1 MSALVMMMHMLLERL
16 TPGDRPRV
24 PEPNLVMDAP
34 EQVQAFASSGDRD
47 GPLAPIYLY
56 LAIQA
61 ARTIPQGG
69 RVLDLACG
77 PCNQLAVLASLHPG
91 TEFVGLD
98 LSTTMLARAHVT
110 LERAGLRNVTLVQG
124 DMRTLADFADH
135 SFDGVF
141 STLSLHHLPTPAD
154 LDQTG
159 RSVARVLR
167 PGAGVYLADF
177 GRLKRQATLDFMVHD
192 RESEQTPLFTLDY
205 MNSLKAAFS
214 LAELRHAIGPLT
226 ATGPSLQ
233 VHTTALAPFMV
244 VMHRAAAAASSSSSD
259 AWARATRGAF
269 AALSDSHQRDVLA
282 LANWFQAGGLPL
294 PLPLSR
300 TR

>member
-1 MSALVMMMHMLLERL
+1 MSALVMMMHMLMERL
-16 TPGDRPRV
+16 TPGDRARV
-24 PEPNLVMDAP
+24 PEPDLVMDAP
-34 EQVQAFASSGDRD
+34 EQVEAFASSGHRD

-61 ARTIPQGG
+61 AHTIPAGG

-77 PCNQLAVLASLHPG
+77 PCNQLAMLAALHPG

-98 LSTTMLARAHVT
+98 LSATMLAQARAT
-110 LERAGLRNVTLVQG
+110 LERAGLRNVTLLQG
-124 DMRTLADFADH
+124 DMRTLEGFADH

-154 LDQTG
+154 LEQTG
-159 RSVARVLR
+159 QSVARVLR

-177 GRLKRQATLDFMVHD
+177 GRLKRQATLDFLVRD
-192 RESEQTPLFTLDY
+192 RENEQSPLFTLDY

-214 LAELRHAIGPLT
+214 LGELRQVIGPLM
-226 ATGPSLQ
+226 APEAGVQ

-244 VMHRAAAAASSSSSD
+244 VMHRASASAASRETWS
-259 AWARATRGAF
+259 RAASAAF
-269 AALSDSHQRDVLA
+269 SALSDSHQRDVLA

-300 TR
+300 TH